1 MVNLGERYPN
11 SNGEVFGN
19 LKPMMQPEL
28 DMSHDRISNIQP
40 AEMENS
46 STQWVLI
53 GGTVLV
59 LAAAF
64 ALGVSMT
71 TELGIN
77 MEWR

>member
-1 MVNLGERYPN
+1 MVNLGEGYSN
-11 SNGEVFGN
+11 SNGDVFGN

-28 DMSHDRISNIQP
+28 DISDDRISNIQP